1 MHAIRHHAFG
11 PADVLRL
18 EELPDLVPA
27 SGQVRIAVEAA
38 GVHLLDTSIRAG
50 ESFGAGEPPVLPV
63 VPGRE
68 VAGEVDRVGP
78 GVDPAWVG
86 QRVVAH
92 LGFAGGGYA
101 DQAVVDVTRAYV
113 LPDGLDA
120 PTAVA
125 AIGTGRTATAILEL
139 AGVAGLTAD
148 DVVAVTSAAGGLGVL
163 LLQGVRHAGG
173 SALGV
178 AGGPAKVA
186 LATRYGA
193 DPSLDRHDPDWAA
206 QVPALA
212 LVLDGVGGEVGQAL
226 YDRLAPGGRLV
237 RYGWASGVQNAY
249 DDPARPVVDVLGP
262 PIMSRLAEFESA
274 ALDAA
279 ADGTRVPHVG
289 SVFPL
294 ADAAAAHRALEASA
308 VTGKVVLVTDRSAR

>member
-18 EELPDLVPA
+18 EQLPDLDPA
-27 SGQVRIAVEAA
+27 PGQVRIAVEAA

-50 ESFGAGEPPVLPV
+50 ESFGAGEPPELPV

-68 VAGEVDRVGP
+68 VAGYVDRVGA
-78 GVDPAWVG
+78 GVDPAWMG

-101 DQAVVDVTRAYV
+101 DQAVVAADRAYV
-113 LPDGLDA
+113 LPDALDA

-125 AIGTGRTATAILEL
+125 AIGTGRTAAAILEL
-139 AGVAGLTAD
+139 ADLTPND
-148 DVVAVTSAAGGLGVL
+148 IVAVTSAAGGLGVL
-163 LLQGVRHAGG
+163 LLQGVRHVGAV
-173 SALGV
+173 ALGV

-186 LATRYGA
+186 LAARHGA
-193 DPSLDRHDPDWAA
+193 DPSLDRHDPDWRA
-206 QVPALA
+206 QVPDLT

-237 RYGWASGVQNAY
+237 RYGWAAGVQNAY
-249 DDPARPVVDVLGP
+249 DDPERRVVDVLGP

-279 ADGTRVPHVG
+279 ADGTRVPYVG

-294 ADAAAAHRALEASA
+294 ADAAAAHRALETSA
-308 VTGKVVLVTDRSAR
+308 VTGKVVLVVDRPAR